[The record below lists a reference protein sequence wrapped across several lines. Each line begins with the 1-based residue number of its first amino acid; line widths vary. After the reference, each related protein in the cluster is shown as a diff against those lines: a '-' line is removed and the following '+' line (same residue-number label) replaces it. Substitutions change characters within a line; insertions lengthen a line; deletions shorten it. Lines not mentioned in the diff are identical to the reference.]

1 MSPIRK
7 EVIDFIR
14 VTEAGNFSKAADLLG
29 VKQSGLSK
37 SIKRLEDDLGIKLF
51 MRGARHIK
59 LTDAGH
65 LFYQQAL
72 DITKNWQKTT
82 QKARALSS
90 EIEGNFSIA
99 FHPVIGKYILPRV
112 MNKILDYP
120 AIELSINL
128 MSSREAQL
136 SVREMKF
143 DIALAVNPL
152 PYPDLVIKPLWKE
165 YIGLYSQD
173 GEQKETLLYN
183 EDMINV
189 LEHISPFNNLKKIA
203 INDYQ
208 MIYSVAKRN
217 DKSMCLLPNPI
228 ADNEGRMKLI
238 KQITKEIDVCLV
250 YRQDRLKTK
259 GFNFLIDSF
268 KS

>member
-1 MSPIRK
+1 MNPVRK

-14 VTEAGNFSKAADLLG
+14 VTEAGNFSRAADLMG

-37 SIKRLEDDLGIKLF
+37 SIKRLEEELGIKLF
-51 MRGARHIK
+51 MRGSRHLK

-65 LFYQQAL
+65 LFYEQAKDL
-72 DITKNWQKTT
+72 NKAWQHTT

-90 EIEGNFSIA
+90 EIEGHFTLA
-99 FHPVIGKYILPRV
+99 FHPVIGKYILPKI
-112 MNKILDYP
+112 MNKTLSYP
-120 AIELSINL
+120 ALDISIQL
-128 MSSREAQL
+128 MSSRDSQL
-136 SVREMKF
+136 SVREMKT

-165 YIGLYSQD
+165 YIGLYSKD
-173 GEQKETLLYN
+173 GETKETLLYN

-189 LEHISPFNNLKKIA
+189 IEHTSPFTNVKKIA

-217 DKSMCLLPNPI
+217 NKTMCLLPNPI
-228 ADNEGRMKLI
+228 VDNEGKMKLI
-238 KQITKEIDVCLV
+238 KQITKKIDVCLV

-259 GFNFLIDSF
+259 GFKYLLDSF
-268 KS
+268 QA